1 MATSEAKKVSWVKI
15 HLWRVGLLLAFLA
28 LWEVATRRGWIDPFF
43 VSQPTVLAAQI
54 ADWISSGF
62 IFRHLWVT
70 MQETIIGFL
79 LGTFL
84 GVAVGFLFARWE
96 TLAHIFDPLMVALNA
111 MPRVVLAPLFILWFG
126 LGLLS
131 KVVMV
136 ISLVFFVVFFS
147 TYTGIREVDRDLVS
161 NARILGA
168 TQGHMIRH
176 VLLPSALTW
185 IFSSLRTSVGFALI
199 GAVVGEYLQ
208 PRPKAALSASDAR
221 PTATACG
228 LPFGSATIS
237 WPPMSSTGSSSWRMS
252 NSTSRS
258 YSARVHRRVRTES
271 VAIAPRLPG
280 LIRRVNAE
288 ESIHRRPS
296 PASLQGPSRLT

>member
-1 MATSEAKKVSWVKI
+1 MSGVKKVSWVEI
-15 HLWRVGLLLAFLA
+15 RLWRAVLLAAFLSV
-28 LWEVATRRGWIDPFF
+28 WEVATRREWIDPFF

-54 ADWISSGF
+54 AQWIWSGF

-70 MQETIIGFL
+70 MEETIIGFL
-79 LGTFL
+79 LGTLL

-96 TLAHIFDPLMVALNA
+96 KLAYIFDPLMVALNA

-147 TYTGIREVDRDLVS
+147 TYTGIREVDRDLVN

-168 TQGHMIRH
+168 SPRHMIRH

-199 GAVVGEYLQ
+199 GAVVGEYLGSHEGMGYVISYAESMFNATGVLAGLLVLM
-208 PRPKAALSASDAR
+208 AAVIVIDIGLKRLDTRFSYWKPAR
-221 PTATACG
+221 
-228 LPFGSATIS
+228 
-237 WPPMSSTGSSSWRMS
+237 W
-252 NSTSRS
+252 
-258 YSARVHRRVRTES
+258 
-271 VAIAPRLPG
+271 
-280 LIRRVNAE
+280 
-288 ESIHRRPS
+288 
-296 PASLQGPSRLT
+296 

>member
-1 MATSEAKKVSWVKI
+1 MSGVKKVSWVEI
-15 HLWRVGLLLAFLA
+15 RLWRTVLLAAFLSV
-28 LWEVATRRGWIDPFF
+28 WEVAARREWIDPFF

-54 ADWISSGF
+54 AQWIWSGF

-70 MQETIIGFL
+70 MEETIIGFL
-79 LGTFL
+79 LGTLL

-96 TLAHIFDPLMVALNA
+96 KLAYIFDPLMVALNA

-147 TYTGIREVDRDLVS
+147 TYTGIREVDRDLVN

-168 TQGHMIRH
+168 SPRHMIRH

-199 GAVVGEYLQ
+199 GAVVGEYLGSHEGMGYVISYAESMFNATGVLAGLLVLM
-208 PRPKAALSASDAR
+208 AAVIVIDVGLKRLDTRFSYWKPAR
-221 PTATACG
+221 
-228 LPFGSATIS
+228 
-237 WPPMSSTGSSSWRMS
+237 W
-252 NSTSRS
+252 
-258 YSARVHRRVRTES
+258 
-271 VAIAPRLPG
+271 
-280 LIRRVNAE
+280 
-288 ESIHRRPS
+288 
-296 PASLQGPSRLT
+296 